1 MNPENRIAILICYI
15 GKLPWYTKYFL
26 YTCGH
31 NLDVDFYL
39 ICDEQK
45 KFEFPPNVKI
55 INRTLNEICDTA
67 AEKIGMKVN
76 LNFPYKLCDFKPA
89 YGLIFEDLI
98 ALYDFWGYG
107 DLDIVFGN
115 IRSFITDD
123 LLDKYD
129 VISVRHDFLTG
140 YFQLFKNNELTRNL
154 FRQSKDYEK
163 VFSSDRHFCF
173 DETNFTHKEF
183 TKNTPI
189 PLINCEIDSMMH
201 VVKRCEIQGLIKPFF
216 DFLVVEGLA
225 GNLLWDNGHLF
236 YKNKFEILL
245 YHLIM
250 FKKDGFEYKRLKR
263 DTQRFR
269 ISTTRIY

>member
-1 MNPENRIAILICYI
+1 MKPENRIAILICYI
-15 GKLPWYTKYFL
+15 GDLPWYTKYFL
-26 YTCGH
+26 FTCGH

-39 ICDEQK
+39 ICDEQNK
-45 KFEFPPNVKI
+45 YTLPPNVKI
-55 INRTLNEICDTA
+55 INKTLDEICNTA
-67 AEKIGMKVN
+67 KEKIGMDITLKS
-76 LNFPYKLCDFKPA
+76 PYKLCDFKPA

-98 ALYDFWGYG
+98 AQYDFWGYG
-107 DLDIVFGN
+107 DLDIIFGN

-123 LLDKYD
+123 LLENHD

-140 YFQLFKNNELTRNL
+140 YFQLFKNNEFTRNL
-154 FRQSKDYEK
+154 FRHSKDYKK

-183 TKNTPI
+183 TENIPI
-189 PLINCEIDSMMH
+189 SLINCEIDSMMH
-201 VVKRCEIQGLIKPFF
+201 VVKRLEKQGLIKAYF

-225 GNLLWDNGHLF
+225 GNLMWKKGHLY
-236 YKNKFEILL
+236 YKNKYEILL

-250 FKKDGFEYKRLKR
+250 FKSKGFESKKLMQ
-263 DTQRFR
+263 DTQKFS